1 MEQDD
6 VPDAGGGGCG
16 SGHECDR
23 QHRSIGGEAVKI
35 EPKIRQNIC
44 LTAHPD
50 GCREQVREQIAY
62 VRSQPGIEG
71 PKRVLV
77 VGSSNGYGLAAR
89 IVSAFSCGAATAGVF
104 YERPGAENRTAT
116 VGWYNNIAFERDA
129 RDAGLVAVS
138 VNGDAFSADVK
149 SETIRRIADEMG
161 PVDCV
166 IYSIAAPRRI
176 DSKTGEIYSSVVK
189 PIGQQFRGKTVD
201 IKTGVLSDVVA
212 GPATDEE
219 IAETVKVM
227 GGEDWMDWIT
237 ALHEKQM
244 LARGAVTVALSY
256 VGPTMTAP
264 IYRDGT
270 IGRAKEHLEA
280 TAAKVQ
286 RRFADHDL
294 RAIVSVNKALVT
306 RASAVIPSVTLYI
319 SLLYAVMKR
328 KGLHEGCI
336 QQMYRLYR
344 DYLFASHPKPLDFDG
359 RIRLDDWEM
368 REDVQREV
376 AELWRQT
383 IDNPSR
389 EVTEIDEFRSEFLR
403 HHGFEMPGVDYE
415 LDVDPT

>member
-1 MEQDD
+1 MLIQ
-6 VPDAGGGGCG
+6 
-16 SGHECDR
+16 
-23 QHRSIGGEAVKI
+23 
-35 EPKIRQNIC
+35 PKIRQNIC

-62 VRSQPGIEG
+62 IRDQPRING
-71 PKRVLV
+71 PRRVLV

-89 IVSAFSCGAATAGVF
+89 ITSAFSCGAATAGVF
-104 YERPGAENRTAT
+104 LERPGAENRTAT
-116 VGWYNNIAFERDA
+116 VGWYNNIAFEQEA
-129 RDAGLVAVS
+129 HAAGLVAFS
-138 VNGDAFSADVK
+138 VNGDAFAREVK
-149 SETIRRIADEMG
+149 EETVQRIAEEMG

-176 DSKTGEIYSSVVK
+176 DPDTGQIYSSVVK
-189 PIGQQFRGKTVD
+189 PIGQRFSGKTVD
-201 IKTGVLSDVVA
+201 IKTGALSDVVA
-212 GPATDEE
+212 EPATEEE

-227 GGEDWMDWIT
+227 GGEDWTDWIA
-237 ALHEKQM
+237 ALHERQM

-280 TAAKVQ
+280 TAARVQ
-286 RRFADHDL
+286 RQFADHDL

-319 SLLYAVMKR
+319 SLLYSVMKR

-336 QQMYRLYR
+336 QQMVRLFR
-344 DYLFASHPKPLDFDG
+344 DYLFAADPMPLDPDG

-376 AELWRQT
+376 AEMWRRT
-383 IDNPSR
+383 IENPSR
-389 EVTEIDEFRSEFLR
+389 EVSEIGEFRSEFLR
-403 HHGFEMPGVDYE
+403 HHGFEMPGVDYD
-415 LDVDPT
+415 LDVETR

>member
-1 MEQDD
+1 VRRWIDQREDM
-6 VPDAGGGGCG
+6 
-16 SGHECDR
+16 
-23 QHRSIGGEAVKI
+23 KI

-62 VRSQPGIEG
+62 VRSQPRIEG

-116 VGWYNNIAFERDA
+116 VGWYNNIAFEQDA
-129 RDAGLVAVS
+129 HASGLVAFS
-138 VNGDAFSADVK
+138 VNGDAFARAVK
-149 SETIRRIADEMG
+149 DETVQRIADEMG

-176 DSKTGEIYSSVVK
+176 DPETGQIYSSVVK
-189 PIGQQFRGKTVD
+189 PIGRQFRGKTVD

-212 GPATDEE
+212 EPATDEE

-227 GGEDWMDWIT
+227 GGEDWLDWIA
-237 ALHEKQM
+237 ALHNEQM

-256 VGPTMTAP
+256 VGPSITAP

-270 IGRAKEHLEA
+270 IGKAKEHLEA

-286 RRFADHDL
+286 HRFADHDL

-336 QQMYRLYR
+336 QQMVRLYR
-344 DYLFASHPKPLDFDG
+344 DYLFAAVPRPLDPDG

-376 AELWRQT
+376 AELWRRT
-383 IDNPSR
+383 INDPSR
-389 EVTEIDEFRSEFLR
+389 QVTEIDEFRSEFLR
-403 HHGFEMPGVDYE
+403 HHGFEMPGVDYD
-415 LDVDPT
+415 LDVDPS